1 MPEKNLEALRFL
13 PRKRETWQGGLV
25 RMPLWVTEEGPE
37 PYRAWGG
44 VWVSLG
50 AQKAHVGSLCPPAE
64 KTAGQVLDT
73 FIELALDTKLAG
85 YLPERVEVAGE
96 AEAAL
101 MEQTLAP
108 LQVTVTRKDRVFGV
122 ESFLDAFARAE
133 GKGSL
138 VVPGILE
145 PPGMTLERVASFA
158 EAACLFHQGAP
169 WHHLSSQDL
178 LRIEGKGFPS
188 EFRHAIVM
196 GAGGQEFGLLLF
208 EKPALHEAMIS
219 DEASKKI
226 FGEALQV
233 SVFFGPIYE
242 LPLQD
247 ADLFIDHRLPVAGPK
262 AYPWTARFGPKRRVR
277 RLNPASLAQVEA
289 ILRALA
295 ATTEPEIDGGRWT
308 RLVPT
313 PDGAVEVTLVLPGL
327 VEPPKAAALRAPGH
341 FDRRSMERTM
351 AEIQRFV
358 AEHPVKSI
366 DEMNRMIQD
375 NFMGRP
381 ADEIPSTAAT
391 PPEKAQEICY
401 QACEVRGRRR
411 VHLARQALEIDPD
424 CAEAYVILAEQSGD
438 PAETLR
444 LYGEGVAAGERSL
457 GPKRFKSRAPFW
469 GDVTTRPF
477 MRALQGLAECCEVE
491 GRQEEAL
498 AHYQRLLRLNPNDN
512 QGVRDPLAGLLL
524 RVGDDAGLAALLKQ
538 YQEDGGPTLLFAA
551 ALREFRRSGDSEAGR
566 KALSN
571 AIKENRHVPD
581 LLLGRMDLPA
591 AGPSSYT
598 LGSLEEAEVCALLL
612 LEAWKST
619 PGAIEWLEKNSGK
632 PRRSPKPRSR
642 A

>member
-1 MPEKNLEALRFL
+1 MPEKSLEALRFL

-25 RMPLWVTEEGPE
+25 RMPMWVTGEAPG
-37 PYRAWGG
+37 PYRPWGG

-50 AQKAHVGSLCPPAE
+50 SSTAHIGESVPPGE
-64 KTAGQVLDT
+64 KSPEQVLES
-73 FIELALDTKLAG
+73 FLELALDGERAG

-96 AEAAL
+96 EAAAL

-122 ESFLDAFARAE
+122 ESFLDALAQAE
-133 GKGSL
+133 GEGSL

-145 PPGMTLERVASFA
+145 PPGMTVERVASFA
-158 EAACLFHQGAP
+158 EAARLFYQGAP

-208 EKPALHEAMIS
+208 EKPALHQAMIS

-247 ADLFIDHRLPVAGPK
+247 ADLFMDHGLPVAGPK

-327 VEPPKAAALRAPGH
+327 VEPPKAHTRRAPGE

-477 MRALQGLAECCEVE
+477 MRALQGLAECCETE
-491 GRQEEAL
+491 GRLKEAL

-551 ALREFRRSGDSEAGR
+551 ALREFRRSGDSKAGR
-566 KALSN
+566 KALSEGIEAN
-571 AIKENRHVPD
+571 PHVPD
-581 LLLGRMDLPA
+581 LLLGRMDFPA
-591 AGPSSYT
+591 AGSSSYT
-598 LGSLEEAEVCALLL
+598 LGSVEEAEECALLL
-612 LEAWKST
+612 IEAWKST
-619 PGAIEWLEKNSGK
+619 PGAIEWLEKNAGK